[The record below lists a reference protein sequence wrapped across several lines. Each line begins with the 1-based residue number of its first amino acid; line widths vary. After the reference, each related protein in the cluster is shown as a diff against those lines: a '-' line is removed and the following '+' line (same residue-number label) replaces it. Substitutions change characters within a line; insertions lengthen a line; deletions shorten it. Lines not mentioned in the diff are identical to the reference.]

1 MIDITKQLASA
12 GLTDNEIKVYLY
24 LLEQGISS
32 PPQTAKGTGISR
44 PNLYGLLRSLK
55 EKGLVAEQ
63 KKGTRNT
70 YLATDPSSL
79 VHRLEARA
87 EAMKQ
92 LLPDLRALYVAKVN
106 KPSIKFFEGP
116 EQVKEIFYEMLE
128 AKQVYGVASTKK
140 LYDALG
146 WDFFDGYIKQMRKK
160 GIFLKD
166 ILTQDSINTSAKT
179 PIGILSAMYDT
190 RLFPKS
196 VDALPVDILIW
207 DDKVALISTEAPV
220 FGTLIKNAAIA
231 KVMRLMFE
239 HTWSDLS

>member
-1 MIDITKQLASA
+1 MNNLTEQLASA
-12 GLTDNEIKVYLY
+12 GLTDNETKAYLY
-24 LLEQGISS
+24 LLEHGIST
-32 PPQTAKGTGISR
+32 PPQIAKGTGIAR

-63 KKGTRNT
+63 NKGARST
-70 YLATDPSSL
+70 YSSTDPSAL
-79 VHRLEARA
+79 VHGLESRA

-92 LLPDLRALYVAKVN
+92 LLPDLRALYAAQAN
-106 KPSIKFFEGP
+106 KPSIKFFEGA

-166 ILTQDSINTSAKT
+166 ILTQDSIDTSAKT
-179 PIGILSAMYDT
+179 PIGILNAMYDT

-196 VDALPVDILIW
+196 VESLPVDILIW

-220 FGTLIKNAAIA
+220 FGTLIKNPAMA